1 MARWSGGNGADLV
14 WVAAC
19 EAAGGGSEALAS
31 AVAASIRE
39 LNKEMHWHLLID
51 GPRTLNGV
59 ILEYLEEIPQPNIS
73 VRLAGYP
80 IEILEVEN
88 NMVKMARI
96 MPHLYRN
103 ESGYED

>member
-1 MARWSGGNGADLV
+1 
-14 WVAAC
+14 
-19 EAAGGGSEALAS
+19 
-31 AVAASIRE
+31 
-39 LNKEMHWHLLID
+39 MHWHLPID